1 MSQAAADLREPD
13 RASCASRA
21 AAGMVV
27 GMGSI
32 EPPALGGMRV
42 ALKLVH
48 IRSSEG
54 RQLSLEL
61 EPRGEENG
69 FSISHGSKSGRE
81 TSADASRPSGS
92 TSSRA

>member
-1 MSQAAADLREPD
+1 MPSREYPVTGGRWVMSQAAADLREPD

-32 EPPALGGMRV
+32 NPPAHGGMHV

-54 RQLSLEL
+54 VASSPSNSSLAA
-61 EPRGEENG
+61 RRM
-69 FSISHGSKSGRE
+69 SSGL
-81 TSADASRPSGS
+81 P
-92 TSSRA
+92 